1 MSANSAP
8 HERANDSEWD
18 QYLFSC
24 DKTKLKIRGG
34 GGQFVDKMLFDI
46 PIYFYYS
53 IFILRKILYYNID
66 TVYIIILILQ
76 YRYILQINSVLFNW
90 KKI

>member
-1 MSANSAP
+1 MSALLLKCLKIDHSHVSANSAP

-53 IFILRKILYYNID
+53 IFILKKYYI
-66 TVYIIILILQ
+66 TI
-76 YRYILQINSVLFNW
+76 
-90 KKI
+90 